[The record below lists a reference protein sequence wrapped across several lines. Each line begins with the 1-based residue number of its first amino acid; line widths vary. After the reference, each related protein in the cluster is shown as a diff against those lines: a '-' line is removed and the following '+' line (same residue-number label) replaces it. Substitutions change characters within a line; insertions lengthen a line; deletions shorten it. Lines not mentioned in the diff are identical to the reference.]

1 MSDMAARKPPQ
12 LRDNEAAASAAVPYR
27 GRAVSRLLNGSRS
40 LGLLFVAPAL
50 ILIVM
55 FFLIPVVM
63 TAVFAFTNMSTATGI
78 SGGAYQIAPG
88 SINSLKS
95 RLPDLAVRL
104 SEPKYIIDAEG
115 LAGLAELDLPDG
127 IAAELGANFLGQV
140 FADRRALEREL
151 KALDE
156 HPSTRQIKQI
166 SELFNRSVVNQR
178 FETLDGLLAALDRFG
193 YALTDEERAAVSEV
207 SYSGWVWTTRN
218 FERMLTDTD
227 NLRIFLNTAFYVAS
241 VLFLFNI
248 PFALQLSIG
257 THYMPE
263 APAGIFRSLWL
274 LPRVSPPVIYVLMWK
289 WLAWD
294 TGFISMVLAPL
305 GVPPRNWMMDTTA
318 NAWLFVFLINGFVG
332 ASMGMLVFS
341 SALKSI
347 PMTQFWAS
355 EIDGA
360 SRWQQIRYI
369 LLPQLRWPI
378 LFVTCYQTLSLLAS
392 FEYIYLAS
400 DGGPGG
406 TTEVWS
412 LAAFHQAL
420 NNYSGHLQYGY
431 GAAMAL
437 VLVVVGIVLALAYL
451 RLFSYR
457 TLVARPL
464 IER

>member
-1 MSDMAARKPPQ
+1 MTDLATRKPAA
-12 LRDNEAAASAAVPYR
+12 LVEEAPIAVPATR
-27 GRAVSRLLNGSRS
+27 RPGLLNSSRS
-40 LGLLFVAPAL
+40 LGLLMIAPAL
-50 ILIVM
+50 VLVVL
-55 FFLIPVVM
+55 FFLVPAVM

-78 SGGAYQIAPG
+78 SGGVYQIAPG
-88 SINSLKS
+88 SLQLLRSTMPALAD
-95 RLPDLAVRL
+95 RLG
-104 SEPKYIIDAEG
+104 EPKYIIDE
-115 LAGLAELDLPDG
+115 AGISELEAAGTDEAIVRELRDG
-127 IAAELGANFLGQV
+127 HLGEV
-140 FADRRALEREL
+140 FADRREAERMIKALEER
-151 KALDE
+151 
-156 HPSTRQIKQI
+156 PSVRVVKQV
-166 SELFNRSVVNQR
+166 SETFNRSVINVR
-178 FETLDGLLAALDRFG
+178 FVSADELVAAIEGFG
-193 YALTDEERAAVSEV
+193 IPLSEDERAEIARVT
-207 SYSGWVWTTRN
+207 YSGWGWTTRN
-218 FERMLTDTD
+218 IETMLTDRD
-227 NLRIFLNTAFYVAS
+227 NLRIFLNTASYVAT

-248 PFALQLSIG
+248 PFALALAIG

-263 APAGIFRSLWL
+263 APAGLIRSLWL

-294 TGFISMVLAPL
+294 TGFISMLLAPL

-318 NAWLFVFLINGFVG
+318 NAWLFIFLINGFVG

-347 PMTQFWAS
+347 PRTHFWAS
-355 EIDGA
+355 EVDGA

-369 LLPQLRWPI
+369 VLPQLRWPI

-392 FEYIYLAS
+392 FDYILLAT

-437 VLVVVGIVLALAYL
+437 VLVAIGIILALVYL
-451 RLFSYR
+451 RVFNYGAL
-457 TLVARPL
+457 LQRPM
-464 IER
+464 IEG